1 MCAQYL
7 FAAQSRLLLRM
18 GRPLDAAERGIRF
31 ITRMEQ
37 QLMDRARRQPVAQVP
52 GFAEV
57 SEGL

>member
-1 MCAQYL
+1 M
-7 FAAQSRLLLRM
+7 
-18 GRPLDAAERGIRF
+18 DAAERGIRF

-57 SEGL
+57 SEGLYRQDRAWVVLPCMMLTQ